1 MPPLPKAHG
10 RSCPWISVVLSQV
23 ISAGIHK
30 LRSWG
35 QHQSKAAIPHLDS
48 ILASKMP
55 TQFQPEPLEIT
66 GKKGT
71 IIAAQNA
78 EHNVISNASFFKKLP
93 SNVPVQLFPS
103 DKEDQLT
110 PGTEGTEAIES
121 AVGHHREDE
130 AVKGGS
136 ESPPVLRRSARTR
149 RTPEH
154 LKGYLTWIIVGS
166 WAFEGLCGFQQ
177 FLN

>member
-1 MPPLPKAHG
+1 
-10 RSCPWISVVLSQV
+10 
-23 ISAGIHK
+23 
-30 LRSWG
+30 
-35 QHQSKAAIPHLDS
+35 
-48 ILASKMP
+48 MP

-71 IIAAQNA
+71 MIAAQNA
-78 EHNVISNASFFKKLP
+78 EHNAISNAPFFKKLP

-110 PGTEGTEAIES
+110 PGTVGTEAVES

-154 LKGYLTWIIVGS
+154 LKDYVTFNNS
-166 WAFEGLCGFQQ
+166 WTNSLRKQHVEF
-177 FLN
+177 